1 MTTIPTSDS
10 DADVLAFATY
20 AFTTFTETASLSAMS
35 LVVAPAWTRLDT
47 AIDRSLSAGATQSC
61 TGLLEGGL
69 VAITTGSGVGVG
81 GAGVAVGGIGVAV
94 GGTGVAVGGT
104 GVAVGG
110 TGVGVGV
117 GAGTP
122 PQEGFWSAEGRFVS
136 LVWLDPAASI
146 T

>member
-1 MTTIPTSDS
+1 MPGAGRAASPLPSSSEPGST
-10 DADVLAFATY
+10 FATI
-20 AFTTFTETASLSAMS
+20 
-35 LVVAPAWTRLDT
+35 R
-47 AIDRSLSAGATQSC
+47 AT
-61 TGLLEGGL
+61 
-69 VAITTGSGVGVG
+69 GVGV
-81 GAGVAVGGIGVAV
+81 GVAV

-110 TGVGVGV
+110 TGVAVGGTGVAVGGTGVAVGGTGVAVGGTGVAVGGTGVAVGGTGVAVGV

-136 LVWLDPAASI
+136 LVWLDPSASM

>member
-1 MTTIPTSDS
+1 MTTIPISDS

-69 VAITTGSGVGVG
+69 VAITTGSGV
-81 GAGVAVGGIGVAV
+81 AV
-94 GGTGVAVGGT
+94 
-104 GVAVGG
+104 
-110 TGVGVGV
+110 
-117 GAGTP
+117 
-122 PQEGFWSAEGRFVS
+122 
-136 LVWLDPAASI
+136 
-146 T
+146 